1 MNSKSLVFI
10 FGILALVAAEES
22 YFIEDQFGT
31 EYLMVPLPLSRQRR
45 QTTVDIKKNPD
56 QRRQTTVDIQKNP
69 VGTQIDLGHKGTIFE
84 NDKHLV
90 TGEGFVSKQFRPTG
104 PTTLGAG
111 LGYEHKP
118 SGSEINLGASN
129 TRGFGTDLSATG
141 TANLWRKGNTRLDA
155 YANYDRH
162 FGGPRGTGRPDYGAG
177 LQFTHIL

>member
-22 YFIEDQFGT
+22 FFIEDQFGT
-31 EYLMVPLPLSRQRR
+31 EYLMVPLPLSR
-45 QTTVDIKKNPD
+45 

>member
-45 QTTVDIKKNPD
+45 QTTVDINKTPG
-56 QRRQTTVDIQKNP
+56 
-69 VGTQIDLGHKGTIFE
+69 GTQVALGHKGTIFE
-84 NDKHLV
+84 NDNHLV
-90 TGEGFVSKQFRPTG
+90 SGQGFVSKQFRPTG

-118 SGSEINLGASN
+118 SGSGINLGASN

-141 TANLWRKGNTRLDA
+141 TANLWSKGNSRLDA

-162 FGGPRGTGRPDYGAG
+162 FGGPWGTGRPNYGGG
-177 LQFTHIL
+177 LQFTHRF